1 MDSLIKLKTQVVGM
15 LDSAGDW
22 VALLPIRLL
31 MAYEFGRAGMMKLNG
46 NNWFANVQDNFP
58 FPFNVVPVEISW
70 FMATWM
76 EILGA
81 AGLVL
86 GLFTRFWALGLI
98 VVTIVAISGVHW
110 PDEWSSLAEL
120 WKGYAV
126 SDKGFGN
133 FRIPLLFLIML
144 LPLVFQGAGKLSLDN
159 VSPGNSPS
167 RAGRRQPGTK
177 ASIQRVVPGRGGTHS
192 CCVSMSL

>member
-22 VALLPIRLL
+22 FALLPIRLL

-58 FPFNVVPVEISW
+58 FPFNVIPVEISW

-120 WKGYAV
+120 WRGYAV

-133 FRIPLLFLIML
+133 FRIPLLFLVML
-144 LPLVFQGAGKLSLDN
+144 LPLVLQGAGKLSLDN
-159 VSPGNSPS
+159 IFTRKFS
-167 RAGRRQPGTK
+167 
-177 ASIQRVVPGRGGTHS
+177 
-192 CCVSMSL
+192 

>member
-1 MDSLIKLKTQVVGM
+1 MNSLIRLKDAVVNI
-15 LDSAGDW
+15 LEPAGDW

-46 NNWFANVQDNFP
+46 NNWFANVQDDFP
-58 FPFNVVPVEISW
+58 FPFNVIPVEISW
-70 FMATWM
+70 FLATWT

-98 VVTIVAISGVHW
+98 VVTLVAISGVHM
-110 PDEWSSLAEL
+110 PDNWDSLAEL

-126 SDKGFGN
+126 SNKGFGN
-133 FRIPLLFLIML
+133 YRIPLLFIVML
-144 LPLVFQGAGKLSLDN
+144 LPLVLRGPGKLSLDHILDRKF
-159 VSPGNSPS
+159 S
-167 RAGRRQPGTK
+167 
-177 ASIQRVVPGRGGTHS
+177 
-192 CCVSMSL
+192 

>member
-1 MDSLIKLKTQVVGM
+1 MDSLIAIKNRVIGA
-15 LDSAGDW
+15 LDGASDW

-70 FMATWM
+70 FLATWA

-81 AGLVL
+81 IGLVL
-86 GLFTRFWALGLI
+86 GLFTRFWAFSLI
-98 VVTIVAISGVHW
+98 ILTIVAIAGVHW
-110 PDEWSSLAEL
+110 PDDWNSLAEL
-120 WKGYAV
+120 WKGYSV

-133 FRIPLLFLIML
+133 FRIPLLFLVML
-144 LPLVFQGAGKLSLDN
+144 IPLVLSGAGRVSVDHLLVRKL
-159 VSPGNSPS
+159 G
-167 RAGRRQPGTK
+167 
-177 ASIQRVVPGRGGTHS
+177 
-192 CCVSMSL
+192 

>member
-1 MDSLIKLKTQVVGM
+1 MDTLIKLRNQVIGM
-15 LDSAGDW
+15 LDGAGDW
-22 VALLPIRLL
+22 FALLPIRLL

-110 PDEWSSLAEL
+110 PDDWNSLAEL
-120 WKGYAV
+120 WKGYSV

-133 FRIPLLFLIML
+133 YRIPLLFLAML
-144 LPLVFQGAGKLSLDN
+144 IPLVFNGAGKISLDN
-159 VSPGNSPS
+159 VLARKFS
-167 RAGRRQPGTK
+167 
-177 ASIQRVVPGRGGTHS
+177 
-192 CCVSMSL
+192 